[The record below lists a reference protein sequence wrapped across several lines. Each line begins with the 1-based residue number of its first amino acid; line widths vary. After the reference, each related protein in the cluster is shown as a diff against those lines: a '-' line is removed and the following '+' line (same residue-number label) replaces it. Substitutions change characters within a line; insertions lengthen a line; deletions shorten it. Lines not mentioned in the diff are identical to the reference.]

1 MTRCVE
7 LNGDRDRCSTWWVE
21 GYRYSIN
28 EAHVN
33 ARARTHTHIYK
44 ETKEAGRRANSADD
58 EKGRQPLK
66 TGAE

>member
-1 MTRCVE
+1 MKHTRIHA
-7 LNGDRDRCSTWWVE
+7 R
-21 GYRYSIN
+21 IHI
-28 EAHVN
+28 HV
-33 ARARTHTHIYK
+33 HK

>member
-1 MTRCVE
+1 MKHTR
-7 LNGDRDRCSTWWVE
+7 
-21 GYRYSIN
+21 I
-28 EAHVN
+28 H
-33 ARARTHTHIYK
+33 ARIHTHVHK